1 MKLVGCARAKKVA
14 LSLLTAGLC
23 PSQQQEAMT
32 WSVFVAHPARAFLS
46 GFSKASLGHT
56 EEWARLVSCACSL
69 LFSHLVLPPRSSAP
83 GVLERSHTLVPA
95 DTTKVRQE
103 GCETCPGGWT
113 GLCQPSLCLV
123 FPSLFAV
130 LWFKIVEMMLC
141 SRFFELINVHDL
153 LMFWEPT
160 TWCSSFKRLE
170 YFVLKKRREKHFPL
184 KLRLQN

>member
-1 MKLVGCARAKKVA
+1 MLEPKKLLFLCWQQDSVQASSRKPWLGVCLWHIQPE
-14 LSLLTAGLC
+14 LSCLA
-23 PSQQQEAMT
+23 SQKHLWGTQ
-32 WSVFVAHPARAFLS
+32 
-46 GFSKASLGHT
+46 
-56 EEWARLVSCACSL
+56 EWAQLMSCTCSL